1 MHGRMRVPE
10 TAGTGLVRPRNK
22 PFSESPSFTLDRKRK
37 PFGGAQMRRAMPYP
51 RPLLRPRVLVH
62 PDKKLQ
68 TSRCAMATSLFFPS
82 SSSPHISILERKPFA
97 LPLKS
102 ASLSLPAASSLSA
115 SSHRTVG
122 GGSSLR
128 ASERNPRAGIWRLR
142 AAAEDALETSEQIV
156 SSGGD
161 DGVSTVVSVLLLIAF
176 VGLSILT
183 IGVTYIAVTDFL
195 QKREREKFEKEEAG
209 KKKKKGGKKGRVR
222 ARAGPRGFGQRI
234 DEDGDD

>member
-1 MHGRMRVPE
+1 
-10 TAGTGLVRPRNK
+10 
-22 PFSESPSFTLDRKRK
+22 
-37 PFGGAQMRRAMPYP
+37 
-51 RPLLRPRVLVH
+51 
-62 PDKKLQ
+62 
-68 TSRCAMATSLFFPS
+68 MATSLFFPS
-82 SSSPHISILERKPFA
+82 SSSPHISIFERKPFA

-115 SSHRTVG
+115 SSQRTVG

-209 KKKKKGGKKGRVR
+209 KKKKGGKKGRVR